1 MKIQIKYISNIARA
15 IASWKIVIFLK
26 KTIQEFN
33 ADNCTLLAA
42 SVSYYLLLSVFPFLL
57 ATISISSFFVDMP
70 SLQEHIFRA
79 FQYLIPISQ
88 DFIIGTINSVISA
101 RGAISIVSVVL
112 LLLGCKGFFDSVR
125 KSLNTVWGIHKSKSF
140 IRAELIDFVM
150 ILGAMLLLFIIYCVT
165 VFLNIA
171 AIILGKISTQPMT
184 NSVLLNLL
192 VFVIDVILAFVIFMV
207 IYKFIPE
214 RPIKWK
220 DVWSSALG
228 AAICF
233 EIVTIIFI
241 VYLNIFH
248 PYNLVYG
255 SIGAII
261 ALLIWTYLAALI
273 FLFFAKVSAIRL
285 KSKTE

>member
-1 MKIQIKYISNIARA
+1 M
-15 IASWKIVIFLK
+15 IFLK
-26 KTIQEFN
+26 KAIQEFN

-42 SVSYYLLLSVFPFLL
+42 SISYYLLLSVFPFLL
-57 ATISISSFFVDMP
+57 ATISISSFFVDIP

-88 DFIIGTINSVISA
+88 EFIIGNINSVISA
-101 RGAISIVSVVL
+101 RGAIGIISIVL
-112 LLLGCKGFFDSVR
+112 LLLGCMGFFNAIR
-125 KSLNTVWGIHKSKSF
+125 RSLNTVWGIHKFKSI
-140 IRAELIDFVM
+140 IRSQLTNFVM
-150 ILGAMLLLFIIYCVT
+150 ILVTMLLLFIIYCVT
-165 VFLNIA
+165 IILNIA
-171 AIILGKISTQPMT
+171 AIILGNISAQPVT
-184 NSVLLNLL
+184 NFVLLNLL
-192 VFVIDVILAFVIFMV
+192 VFVIDIILAFVIFLV

-214 RPIKWK
+214 RPIRWK

-228 AAICF
+228 AAISF

-241 VYLNIFH
+241 LYLNIFN

-285 KSKTE
+285 KAKTE

>member
-1 MKIQIKYISNIARA
+1 MKIQVKYISNIAKA

-33 ADNCTLLAA
+33 ANNCTLLAA
-42 SVSYYLLLSVFPFLL
+42 SISYYLLLSVFPFLL
-57 ATISISSFFVDMP
+57 ATISISSFFIDIP

-88 DFIIGTINSVISA
+88 DFVTNTVNSVISA
-101 RGAISIVSVVL
+101 RGAIGIISIIL
-112 LLLGCKGFFDSVR
+112 LLLGCMGFFNAIR
-125 KSLNTVWGIHKSKSF
+125 RSLNTVWGIHKFKSI
-140 IRAELIDFVM
+140 IRSQLTNFVM

-171 AIILGKISTQPMT
+171 AIILENISAQPTT
-184 NSVLLNLL
+184 NFVLLNLL
-192 VFVIDVILAFVIFMV
+192 VFVIDVILAFGVFWV

-214 RPIKWK
+214 RPIRWK
-220 DVWSSALG
+220 DVWGSALG

-233 EIVTIIFI
+233 EIVTIIFL
-241 VYLNIFH
+241 VYLNIFN

-255 SIGAII
+255 PIGAII

-285 KSKTE
+285 KSKTG